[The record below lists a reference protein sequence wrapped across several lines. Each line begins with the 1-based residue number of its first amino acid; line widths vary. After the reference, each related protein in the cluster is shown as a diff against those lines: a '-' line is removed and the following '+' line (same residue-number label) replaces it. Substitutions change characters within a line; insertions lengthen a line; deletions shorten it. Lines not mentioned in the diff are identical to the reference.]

1 MAVAEASLRTVKLS
15 MSSGLMEESGSD
27 MPEMPSLDTGR
38 PSMTMSGSLE
48 ALMEEPPRTRMVAPE
63 PGIPEPEVTTTP
75 ALLPRR
81 RSAGEVMTPLLMSS
95 PLTVE
100 TEPVRSLFFTVP

>member
-1 MAVAEASLRTVKLS
+1 MAVADASLRTVKLS
-15 MSSGLMEESGSD
+15 MSSGLMEAIGSD

-38 PSMTMSGSLE
+38 PSITYSGVLE
-48 ALMEEPPRTRMVAPE
+48 ALMEEPPRMRTVAPE
-63 PGIPEPEVTTTP
+63 PGIPSPAVTTTP

-81 RSAGEVMTPLLMSS
+81 RSVGEVTTPLLISS
-95 PLTVE
+95 ALTVE